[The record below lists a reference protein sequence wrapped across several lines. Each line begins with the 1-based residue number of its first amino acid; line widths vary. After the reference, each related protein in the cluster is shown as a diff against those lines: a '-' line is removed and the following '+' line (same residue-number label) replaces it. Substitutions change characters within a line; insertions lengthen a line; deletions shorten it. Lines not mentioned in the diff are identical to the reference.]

1 MTDPDVQ
8 NRLKKLVEEFTK
20 SEEVDDVCIKN
31 IKNIC
36 KQKDEY
42 VKFSADLILELVEKK
57 HAVIRLRC
65 VQLVDVLFQ
74 RSHVF
79 RNIILRN
86 LETLLKLT
94 LGHDPTFPPL
104 PPPQSQQK
112 NLQRT
117 IIKALQEW
125 ANKYGSAYKKLQ
137 FAFSALKDVVDF
149 NDLCLLTDPERL
161 RKKEKAERMNKIWK
175 EKVEKITSEMEEY
188 QEAIADSL
196 NQTNSLF
203 AMISNSQ
210 NTDGSNNEDF
220 SAYSEDLAGQ
230 YNILVKRLVPKSEGW
245 VSSLTRAG
253 SVCSS
258 SMMTRALVA
267 RDSLQRALK
276 RIEKLGI
283 QLVENAE
290 SEEEISSKIENSK
303 EVFDPT
309 TFAATVK
316 KVTGEDLKLRM
327 DFNDDKK
334 SVQTPEVDIF
344 SQPGCSKTEV
354 SPKIRL
360 EDVREPTRMVVDPEK
375 SRFWVSD
382 NREGEIVQVGKP
394 QHVAEFVGKEEEITW
409 VCGAPLTD
417 GKLCSRQD
425 RKRCPFHGLIVK
437 RDDQGRVLD
446 GDIEE
451 GRGSEAGTARPTKAV
466 KKSIKRKGF
475 KSAVKWDETSRTRI
489 EKKIFN
495 KSSLRRVNDDLVK
508 YNKIRTRDKF
518 VDQFNY

>member
-1 MTDPDVQ
+1 MADPDVQ
-8 NRLKKLVEEFTK
+8 NRLKKLIEEFTK

-42 VKFSADLILELVEKK
+42 VEITGDLILELVEKK

-112 NLQRT
+112 NLQRS

-125 ANKYGSAYKKLQ
+125 TNKYGSAYKKLQ
-137 FAFSALKDVVDF
+137 LAFSALKDTVDF
-149 NDLCLLTDPERL
+149 NDLCLVTDPERL
-161 RKKEKAERMNKIWK
+161 RKKEKEERMNKIWK
-175 EKVEKITSEMEEY
+175 EKVEKITAEMEEY
-188 QEAIADSL
+188 QEAIMDCL

-210 NTDGSNNEDF
+210 NTDGSNNKDL
-220 SAYSEDLAGQ
+220 SAYSEELAGQ

-258 SMMTRALVA
+258 SLMTRALVA
-267 RDSLQRALK
+267 RDGLQRALK
-276 RIEKLGI
+276 RIEELGI
-283 QLVENAE
+283 QLVENSEAE
-290 SEEEISSKIENSK
+290 GEKETSSKSENSR
-303 EVFDPT
+303 EIFDPT

-334 SVQTPEVDIF
+334 SVQSPEVDIF
-344 SQPGCSKTEV
+344 SQPGCSKTEFT
-354 SPKIRL
+354 PKIRL

-394 QHVAEFVGKEEEITW
+394 QRVAEFVGKEEEITW
-409 VCGAPLTD
+409 VCGAPLGD
-417 GKLCSRQD
+417 GKLCPRQD

-437 RDDQGRVLD
+437 RDDEGRLL
-446 GDIEE
+446 E
-451 GRGSEAGTARPTKAV
+451 GRGTQAEISRPTKKAV
-466 KKSIKRKGF
+466 KKSIKRKGL

-495 KSSLRRVNDDLVK
+495 KSSLRRVNEDLVK